1 MTSGTPDPGSGPSRG
16 APESLVLAAGLTK
29 RFGKL
34 TAVDG
39 VDLDVGDH
47 QLYGIVGPDGAGKT
61 TLLRLLV
68 GILGPD
74 AGTIRIAG
82 FDGTKDRAKTRLL
95 IGYMS
100 QAFSLYEDLSVDE
113 NIRFFGQLRGVKAKD
128 RETRA
133 SRVLEATGL
142 QPFRDR
148 HAGKL
153 SGGMK
158 QKLGL
163 TCTLVH
169 EPRVLFLD
177 EPTNGVDPVSRREFW
192 AILGELRE
200 RITVVV
206 TTPSLEE
213 AERCDK
219 VALMT
224 GGKILRVGSPDEL
237 RREVIRPVWEV
248 EVKDPFQAAAIV
260 EAELPEASVQLFGD
274 TLHVVHDVAEDDL
287 RSMLQTHG
295 HTAKIVR
302 RDPSLEDAY
311 VQLVTAFGAVS

>member
-1 MTSGTPDPGSGPSRG
+1 MSDSSAVTARG
-16 APESLVLAAGLTK
+16 LAK
-29 RFGKL
+29 RFGPVS
-34 TAVDG
+34 AVEG
-39 VDLDVGDH
+39 VALDVRER
-47 QLYGIVGPDGAGKT
+47 QLFGIVGPDGAGKT

-68 GILGPD
+68 GVLGPD
-74 AGTIRIAG
+74 AGEIRIAG
-82 FDGTKDRAKTRLL
+82 KDPVKERAETRLL
-95 IGYMS
+95 LGYMS
-100 QAFSLYEDLSVDE
+100 QQFSLYEDLSVKE
-113 NIRFFGQLRGVKAKD
+113 NIRFFAQLRGVSASD
-128 RETRA
+128 RDARSA
-133 SRVLEATGL
+133 RILEATGL
-142 QPFRDR
+142 APFVER

-169 EPRVLFLD
+169 EPKVLFLD

-213 AERCDK
+213 AERCDT

-237 RREVIRPVWEV
+237 RAEVVRPVWEV
-248 EVKDPFQAAAIV
+248 QVPDPFHVSEIV
-260 EAELPEASVQLFGD
+260 EKALPEASVELFGD
-274 TLHVVHDVAEDDL
+274 VLHVVHDIPEQELGAFFAQRGLD
-287 RSMLQTHG
+287 
-295 HTAKIVR
+295 AKIVR
-302 RDPSLEDAY
+302 RPPSLEDAY
-311 VQLVTAFGAVS
+311 VQLVSAQ

>member
-1 MTSGTPDPGSGPSRG
+1 MSSAVT
-16 APESLVLAAGLTK
+16 AQGLLK
-29 RFGKL
+29 RFGRV

-39 VDLDVGDH
+39 VDLDVRER
-47 QLYGIVGPDGAGKT
+47 QLFGIVGPDGAGKT

-68 GILGPD
+68 GVLGPD
-74 AGTIRIAG
+74 AGEIRIAG
-82 FDGTKDRAKTRLL
+82 KDPVKERAETRLL
-95 IGYMS
+95 LGYMS
-100 QAFSLYEDLSVDE
+100 QQFSLYEDLTVKE
-113 NIRFFGQLRGVKAKD
+113 NIRFFAQLRGVSAAD
-128 RETRA
+128 RDARSA
-133 SRVLEATGL
+133 RILEATGL
-142 QPFRDR
+142 APFVDR

-169 EPRVLFLD
+169 EPKVLFLD

-206 TTPSLEE
+206 TTPSLDE
-213 AERCDK
+213 AERCDT

-237 RREVIRPVWEV
+237 RAEVVRPVWEV
-248 EVKDPFQAAAIV
+248 QVPDPFHVSAIV
-260 EAELPEASVQLFGD
+260 EKELPEASVELFGD
-274 TLHVVHDVAEDDL
+274 VLHVVHDIPEQELGAFFAERGLDA
-287 RSMLQTHG
+287 R
-295 HTAKIVR
+295 IVR
-302 RDPSLEDAY
+302 RPPSLEDAY
-311 VQLVTAFGAVS
+311 VQLVSAP

>member
-1 MTSGTPDPGSGPSRG
+1 MND
-16 APESLVLAAGLTK
+16 AAAVSAHGLTK
-29 RFGKL
+29 RFARV

-39 VDLDVGDH
+39 VDLDVRER
-47 QLYGIVGPDGAGKT
+47 QLFGIVGPDGAGKT

-68 GILGPD
+68 GVLGPD
-74 AGTIRIAG
+74 AGEIRIAG
-82 FDGTKDRAKTRLL
+82 RDAVRERAETRLL

-100 QAFSLYEDLSVDE
+100 QQFSLYEDLSVKE
-113 NIRFFGQLRGVKAKD
+113 NIRFFAQLRGVKAKD
-128 RETRA
+128 RDARSA
-133 SRVLEATGL
+133 RILEATGL
-142 QPFRDR
+142 APFALR

-169 EPRVLFLD
+169 EPKVLFLD

-213 AERCDK
+213 AERCDT
-219 VALMT
+219 VALMA
-224 GGKILRVGSPDEL
+224 GGKILRIGSPAEL
-237 RREVIRPVWEV
+237 RATVVRPVWEV
-248 EVKDPFQAAAIV
+248 QVPDAFKAAEIV
-260 EAELPEASVQLFGD
+260 ERELPDASVELFGD
-274 TLHVVHDVAEDDL
+274 VLHVVHDIPERDL
-287 RSMLQTHG
+287 SAMLATSG
-295 HTAKIVR
+295 VEAKVVR
-302 RDPSLEDAY
+302 RDPTLEDAY
-311 VQLVTAFGAVS
+311 VQMVSAVAP

>member
-1 MTSGTPDPGSGPSRG
+1 MNE
-16 APESLVLAAGLTK
+16 ALAVTARGLTK
-29 RFGKL
+29 RFARL

-39 VDLDVGDH
+39 VDLEVREH
-47 QLYGIVGPDGAGKT
+47 QLFGIVGPDGAGKT

-68 GILGPD
+68 GVLGPD
-74 AGTIRIAG
+74 AGEIRIAG
-82 FDGTKDRAKTRLL
+82 RDAVRERTETRLL

-100 QAFSLYEDLSVDE
+100 QQFSLYEDLTVKE
-113 NIRFFGQLRGVKAKD
+113 NIRFFAQLRGVKAKD
-128 RETRA
+128 RDARSA
-133 SRVLEATGL
+133 RILEATGL
-142 QPFRDR
+142 APFVDR

-169 EPRVLFLD
+169 EPKVLFLD

-213 AERCDK
+213 AERCDT
-219 VALMT
+219 VALMA
-224 GGKILRVGSPDEL
+224 GGKILRIGSPAEL
-237 RREVIRPVWEV
+237 RATVVRPVWEV
-248 EVKDPFQAAAIV
+248 EVPDPFKATEIV
-260 EAELPEASVQLFGD
+260 ERELPDASVELFGD
-274 TLHVVHDVAEDDL
+274 VLHVVHDIPERELSA
-287 RSMLQTHG
+287 MLATNG
-295 HTAKIVR
+295 VDAKVVR

-311 VQLVTAFGAVS
+311 VQLVSAS

>member
-1 MTSGTPDPGSGPSRG
+1 MSSAVTAQG
-16 APESLVLAAGLTK
+16 LAK
-29 RFGKL
+29 RFGRV

-39 VDLDVGDH
+39 VDLDVRER
-47 QLYGIVGPDGAGKT
+47 QLFGIVGPDGAGKT

-68 GILGPD
+68 GVLGPD
-74 AGTIRIAG
+74 AGEIRIAG
-82 FDGTKDRAKTRLL
+82 KDPAKERAETRLL
-95 IGYMS
+95 LGYMS
-100 QAFSLYEDLSVDE
+100 QQFSLYEDLSVKE
-113 NIRFFGQLRGVKAKD
+113 NIRFFAQLRGVSAAD
-128 RETRA
+128 RDTRSA
-133 SRVLEATGL
+133 RILEATGL
-142 QPFRDR
+142 APFVDR

-169 EPRVLFLD
+169 EPKVLFLD

-206 TTPSLEE
+206 TTPSLDE
-213 AERCDK
+213 AERCDT

-237 RREVIRPVWEV
+237 RAEVVRPVWEV
-248 EVKDPFQAAAIV
+248 QVPDPFHVSEIV
-260 EAELPEASVQLFGD
+260 EKALPEASVELFGD
-274 TLHVVHDVAEDDL
+274 VLHVVHDIEERELGAFFAERGLD
-287 RSMLQTHG
+287 
-295 HTAKIVR
+295 AKIVR
-302 RDPSLEDAY
+302 RPPSLEDAY
-311 VQLVTAFGAVS
+311 VQLVSAP